1 MTPSLEG
8 LLLVDKP
15 AGPTSHDIVSRVRRA
30 TGQRRVGHTGTLDP
44 PASGLLVLALG
55 RATRLI
61 RFLPDAPKVYEGTLA
76 LGLTTDTDDLA
87 GNVIERARR
96 PLPGFEAVRAAASGF
111 VGKQLQVPPAVSA
124 RKIGG
129 ERMYRLARRGQT
141 VDAPPTEIDVFRF
154 ELRRG
159 TQDDRI
165 PFRAEVGKGTYIR
178 SLARDLGQR
187 LGCGGALA
195 ELRRTAIGPF
205 DLAAVKLGTDLSL
218 SPSSTD
224 LSLSPIIPLD
234 RVPLTLPT
242 RRIERD
248 EIERFAHG
256 GDLPASGSADGWVRV
271 ADPEDRI
278 LGVGQVAEGLLSPRV
293 VLVDPTVLARLAES

>member
-1 MTPSLEG
+1 MTASLEG
-8 LLLVDKP
+8 LLLIDKP

-61 RFLPDAPKVYEGTLA
+61 RFLPEAPKVYEGTLA

-87 GNVIERARR
+87 GEVLTRAAD
-96 PLPGFEAVRAAASGF
+96 PLPGFETVRDEAAGL

-124 RKIGG
+124 RKVGG
-129 ERMYRLARRGQT
+129 ERLYRLARQGRS
-141 VDAPPTEIDVFRF
+141 VEAPPAEIEVFNF
-154 ELRRG
+154 ELQRG
-159 TQDDRI
+159 AEDARL
-165 PFRAEVGKGTYIR
+165 PFRAAVGKGTYIR

-195 ELRRTAIGPF
+195 ELRRTSIGPF
-205 DLAAVKLGTDLSL
+205 ELGAAVDPPGRDEREWNPVVT
-218 SPSSTD
+218 
-224 LSLSPIIPLD
+224 PLD
-234 RVPLTLPT
+234 RLPLALPT
-242 RRIERD
+242 LRIEPR

-256 GDLPASGSADGWVRV
+256 GRIPVGGQADGWVRV
-271 ADPEDRI
+271 AGPEDRI
-278 LGVGQVAEGLLSPRV
+278 LGVGETAEGHLTPRV
-293 VLVDPTVLARLAES
+293 VLIDPVT

>member
-1 MTPSLEG
+1 MTASLEG
-8 LLLVDKP
+8 LLLIDKP
-15 AGPTSHDIVSRVRRA
+15 AGPTSHDIVSWVRRA

-76 LGLTTDTDDLA
+76 LGLTTETDDLA
-87 GNVIERARR
+87 GNVVARARG
-96 PLPGFEAVRAAASGF
+96 PLPGFEAVRAAATEF
-111 VGKQLQVPPAVSA
+111 VGKQLQVPPAFSA

-129 ERMYRLARRGQT
+129 ERMYKLARQGRS
-141 VDAPPTEIDVFRF
+141 VDAPATEIEVFRF
-154 ELRRG
+154 ELLPG
-159 TQDDRI
+159 TEDGRI
-165 PFRAEVGKGTYIR
+165 PFRAEVSKGTYIR

-205 DLAAVKLGTDLSL
+205 SLAAAVDPPNPGTDSSR
-218 SPSSTD
+218 SPWA
-224 LSLSPIIPLD
+224 PGAAIPLD
-234 RVPLTLPT
+234 LAPLTFPT
-242 RRIERD
+242 LRIEPD

-256 GDLPASGSADGWVRV
+256 GQIPAAGSTDGWVRV
-271 ADPEDRI
+271 ADPDDRL
-278 LGVGQVAEGLLSPRV
+278 LGVGQVAEGLLVPRV
-293 VLVDPTVLARLAES
+293 VLVDPAV

>member
-1 MTPSLEG
+1 MTASLEG

-15 AGPTSHDIVSRVRRA
+15 AGPTSHDIVSWVRRV
-30 TGQRRVGHTGTLDP
+30 TGQPRVGHTGTLDP

-87 GNVIERARR
+87 GNVTARARG
-96 PLPGFEAVRAAASGF
+96 PLPGFEAVRTAATGF
-111 VGKQLQVPPAVSA
+111 VGKQLQVPPNVSA
-124 RKIGG
+124 RKVGG
-129 ERMYRLARRGQT
+129 ERMYRLARQGRS
-141 VDAPPTEIDVFRF
+141 VDAPPTEIEVFCF
-154 ELRRG
+154 ELRQG
-159 TQDDRI
+159 AEDDRI
-165 PFRAEVGKGTYIR
+165 PFRAEVSKGTYIR

-205 DLAAVKLGTDLSL
+205 DLAAAVDLGTDLSL
-218 SPSSTD
+218 SPSPD
-224 LSLSPIIPLD
+224 AAIPLD
-234 RVPLTLPT
+234 RAPLTLPT
-242 RRIERD
+242 RRIELD

-256 GDLPASGSADGWVRV
+256 GNLPAAGSADGWVRV
-271 ADPEDRI
+271 ADPENRL
-278 LGVGQVAEGLLSPRV
+278 LGVGQVAAGLLAPRV
-293 VLVDPTVLARLAES
+293 VLVNPTA

>member
-1 MTPSLEG
+1 LTALLEG

-15 AGPTSHDIVSRVRRA
+15 VGPTSHDIVSWVRRA

-87 GNVIERARR
+87 GNVIERAGQ
-96 PLPGFEAVRAAASGF
+96 PLPGFEAVRAAATGF
-111 VGKQLQVPPAVSA
+111 LGKQLQVPPAVSA

-129 ERMYRLARRGQT
+129 ERMYRLARRGQS
-141 VDAPPTEIDVFRF
+141 VDAPPTEIEVFRF

-159 TQDDRI
+159 TEDDRI

-205 DLAAVKLGTDLSL
+205 DLAAVETG
-218 SPSSTD
+218 TD
-224 LSLSPIIPLD
+224 LSLSPIIDLSLSPSIPLD
-234 RVPLTLPT
+234 RVPLTIPT

-256 GDLPASGSADGWVRV
+256 GGLPSTGSADGWVRV

-278 LGVGQVAEGLLSPRV
+278 LGVGQVTEGLLSPRV
-293 VLVDPTVLARLAES
+293 VLVDPTVFARLADP